1 MPGGQQRLQTLLK
14 LGQFGLRQPPFVGE
28 DLPHLGG
35 EAEIRVL
42 RHCRQPAPGVV
53 GGDGPVKGDVD
64 LHRGKQGGQESKTVG
79 ALEPRGI
86 DHPLPVG
93 IIPAR
98 RADAELGVW
107 GVHLGGGGHGG
118 NPPPGPQSGQGQ
130 FSPL

>member
-1 MPGGQQRLQTLLK
+1 MPGGQQRLQALPE
-14 LGQFGLRQPPFVGE
+14 LGQFGLRQPAFVGE

-35 EAEIRVL
+35 EAEIRGL
-42 RHCRQPAPGVV
+42 RHRRQPAPGVV

-64 LHRGKQGGQESKTVG
+64 LHRPKQGGQEGEAVG

-98 RADAELGVW
+98 RADEEFWVFGFRW
-107 GVHLGGGGHGG
+107 DGGGHGLR
-118 NPPPGPQSGQGQ
+118 QIGQ
-130 FSPL
+130 PLFDCREDL